1 MFWAGLALPL
11 RESNPANLEPM
22 VNNTT
27 VGYDMAGD
35 PSPAQFSAD
44 GAATAQEAQPNTD
57 SSSFKAGERMAG
69 LLGDVHVLSIPDVEI
84 GAPAA
89 QVLTS
94 VQAVDDCLNQY
105 ALPERAELLA
115 LYPADYFMDA
125 ALIAVSLESSSA
137 SVSYTVEDL
146 RPTEDGY
153 ELMIRQSAPEE
164 QAGGGAAWLLLVESD
179 NSITPEDAITV
190 ILEET

>member
-1 MFWAGLALPL
+1 
-11 RESNPANLEPM
+11 
-22 VNNTT
+22 
-27 VGYDMAGD
+27 
-35 PSPAQFSAD
+35 
-44 GAATAQEAQPNTD
+44 
-57 SSSFKAGERMAG
+57 MAG

-125 ALIAVSLESSSA
+125 ALIAA

-153 ELMIRQSAPEE
+153 ELMIRQSAPEA

>member
-1 MFWAGLALPL
+1 MY
-11 RESNPANLEPM
+11 S
-22 VNNTT
+22 
-27 VGYDMAGD
+27 GD
-35 PSPAQFSAD
+35 VMELDED
-44 GAATAQEAQPNTD
+44 GAAVTGKVHTGAIMVD
-57 SSSFKAGERMAG
+57 G
-69 LLGDVHVLSIPDVEI
+69 LGVGDVGNIVLRDRQHLSEDGIMVV
-84 GAPAA
+84 
-89 QVLTS
+89 VLTLEKRTNQLLAGPDIVS
-94 VQAVDDCLNQY
+94 RGFVYVRESEDLLEEAHAVVVDAVDDCLNQY

-125 ALIAVSLESSSA
+125 ALNAVSLESSSA

>member
-1 MFWAGLALPL
+1 
-11 RESNPANLEPM
+11 
-22 VNNTT
+22 
-27 VGYDMAGD
+27 
-35 PSPAQFSAD
+35 
-44 GAATAQEAQPNTD
+44 
-57 SSSFKAGERMAG
+57 
-69 LLGDVHVLSIPDVEI
+69 
-84 GAPAA
+84 
-89 QVLTS
+89 
-94 VQAVDDCLNQY
+94 
-105 ALPERAELLA
+105 
-115 LYPADYFMDA
+115 MDA

>member
-1 MFWAGLALPL
+1 
-11 RESNPANLEPM
+11 
-22 VNNTT
+22 
-27 VGYDMAGD
+27 
-35 PSPAQFSAD
+35 
-44 GAATAQEAQPNTD
+44 
-57 SSSFKAGERMAG
+57 MAG